1 METDRFE
8 RAVVAL
14 AAGELDT
21 DVWRTVAKANPLT
34 FHVWANQFKLL
45 QCKKVISACWY
56 DPKFRDSYKGRQLIS
71 DNIEKFHENYT
82 HTDFKAH
89 SGMKPFTSRRA
100 AEALVKKR
108 GEYSYSTS
116 FEFEPDYA
124 RVFELVGNFE
134 DLQLQT
140 LKIAGNS
147 CDFRRSWVQASPTV
161 AKTYIENTMYQS
173 SVVKWLLQ
181 NHPMDAIRAW
191 APRKVQDPVMGYIFG
206 GPNIIKQLDQHDE
219 FRHLGYLSILNVS
232 DDNWTDSFKVWW
244 TRHGQFDK
252 NLVEQFSSITLVRDL
267 DDLGDEFFTDR
278 RLRVLENL
286 LTVVPHLKLRVPF
299 VVSIKFKELFLCTN
313 EGEFSHLK
321 KAIVHGIKAFNR
333 PH

>member
-21 DVWRTVAKANPLT
+21 DVWRTVARANPPT

-45 QCKKVISACWY
+45 QCKEIISACWY
-56 DPKFRDSYKGRQLIS
+56 TPKFRDSYCGRQLIS

-82 HTDFKAH
+82 HTDFKLH

-100 AEALVKKR
+100 AKALVEKR
-108 GEYSYSTS
+108 GESTYG
-116 FEFEPDYA
+116 FEPDYA

-140 LKIAGNS
+140 LEIAGNS
-147 CDFRRSWVQASPTV
+147 YDFRKSEVQASPTV
-161 AKTYIENTMYQS
+161 ARTYIENTMYRS
-173 SVVKWLLQ
+173 AIVNWLLQ
-181 NHPMDAIRAW
+181 NHSMDTVRAW

-232 DDNWTDSFKVWW
+232 DDNWMESFKAWW

-252 NLVEQFSSITLVRDL
+252 QLVEQFSGVSLVRNL

-278 RLRVLENL
+278 RLEVLENL

-313 EGEFSHLK
+313 EEEFSHLK
-321 KAIVHGIKAFNR
+321 KAIVHGIKAFSR
-333 PH
+333 PQ